1 MTQTNTQLEADI
13 AVLIFPP
20 IASLGF
26 AVLRVR
32 FQGGLLQVMVEAHD
46 HAHAMTV
53 DDCAR
58 ISRSISPSLDTSP
71 LLDTAAYRLEVT
83 SPGVARPLFCRADY
97 ERFTGTPV
105 KLTTREL
112 VDGRRRFSGHLL
124 GIETIDGAD
133 KVALDTDDG
142 RIVLDFDLIESGK
155 LDGGAVLADKQHAR
169 KQAEQLP
176 EQPMEK
182 AS

>member
-13 AVLIFPP
+13 AVLIVEA

-26 AVLRVR
+26 DVLRVR

-46 HAHAMTV
+46 HDHAMTV

-58 ISRSISPSLDTSP
+58 ISRCISPSLDASP
-71 LLDTAAYRLEVT
+71 LLDTATYRLEVT

-105 KLTTREL
+105 KLTTGEL

-133 KVALDTDDG
+133 KVTLDTDGG

-155 LDGGAVLADKQHAR
+155 LDGGAVLADKQQAR
-169 KQAEQLP
+169 KQAEQL
-176 EQPMEK
+176 MEK